1 MLFTIMDDDASLR
14 VGILLLGHQYP
25 SLLRFYP
32 WSDSAAAGFPKY
44 IFSYRSVSF
53 EYSRQ
58 PKQHINQSESYFSV
72 LSISIAA
79 PWGSGLEEYWKSCWA
94 TRPTI
99 IVLPASY
106 PRFTFTYFTSS
117 TVMRCTFVSSAIICL
132 RLVDLQEADRVIA
145 QISCPSHSICD
156 SIKVSRRT
164 RLVR

>member
-32 WSDSAAAGFPKY
+32 WSDSAAAAFPKY

-79 PWGSGLEEYWKSCWA
+79 PWGVRPGRVLEVMLGNKAHDNCSSCFLSSFYLYLFHQLNSYEVHFRFLRDNLFE
-94 TRPTI
+94 TRR
-99 IVLPASY
+99 PAGGGQSNC
-106 PRFTFTYFTSS
+106 PNL
-117 TVMRCTFVSSAIICL
+117 MPVSFYL
-132 RLVDLQEADRVIA
+132 
-145 QISCPSHSICD
+145 
-156 SIKVSRRT
+156 
-164 RLVR
+164 